1 MSIIKFAV
9 CVADSAKEQVSK
21 QGSTHRIPTQQRIPR
36 VGIDRTQHAVRA
48 RHGNVVLG
56 LVSRQRGVIGF
67 NVQFKVIR
75 KSVLVQKAERRLGVV
90 VVLVLGGFARFG
102 FEEELKGVALLL
114 LVLDGHAI
122 ERRHVVAFLFEVRV
136 QEGLVTLATAPKDVI
151 QASELV
157 GNVLRMARRNN
168 E

>member
-1 MSIIKFAV
+1 MTDNAN
-9 CVADSAKEQVSK
+9 EQASK
-21 QGSTHRIPTQQRIPR
+21 RASTHRIPTQQRISR
-36 VGIDRTQHAVRA
+36 VGIDRTEHIIRA
-48 RHGNVVLG
+48 RHLDVVLG
-56 LVSRQRGVIGF
+56 RMTRQRGVIGF
-67 NVQFKVIR
+67 NVQFEVIR
-75 KSVLVQKAERRLGVV
+75 ESVLVQKAQRRLGVV

-122 ERRHVVAFLFEVRV
+122 ERRHVVAFLFEIGV
-136 QEGLVTLATAPKDVI
+136 QQGLVTFATAPKDVI

-157 GNVLRMARRNN
+157 GNVLRTAQRDD